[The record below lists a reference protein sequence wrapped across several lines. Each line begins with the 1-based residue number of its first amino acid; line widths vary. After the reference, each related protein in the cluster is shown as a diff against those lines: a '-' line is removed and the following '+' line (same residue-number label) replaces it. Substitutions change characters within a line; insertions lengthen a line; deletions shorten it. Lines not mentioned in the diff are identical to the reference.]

1 MTPSAS
7 GIPELFYG
15 VPGRPG
21 PAGHVVTIGELASIV
36 QVHPNT
42 VRNWIDKGDLP
53 AFKTGTTWKIVTD
66 KAIAFL
72 EAQSNRSASAP
83 DAHAA
88 DE

>member
-21 PAGHVVTIGELASIV
+21 PAGHVLTIADLASIV
-36 QVHPNT
+36 RVHPNT
-42 VRNWIDKGDLP
+42 VRNWIDKGDLA

-66 KAIAFL
+66 TAIAFL
-72 EAQSNRSASAP
+72 EAQSNGSDSAP